1 MSDSVRIDKWLWST
15 RFFKTRSMAAE
26 AVSGGKVHLN
36 GQRVK
41 PAKPVHVGDQ
51 LEIRRGYDLYVVEVL
66 GIISKRSSAK
76 IAQAMYV
83 EQDESRNK
91 REEAA
96 KMRKITNAG
105 MKPLAQ
111 RPSGK
116 QRGKIRQFNRN
127 LE

>member
-15 RFFKTRSMAAE
+15 RFFKTRSVAAE
-26 AVSGGKVHLN
+26 AVSGGKVHIN

-41 PAKPVHVGDQ
+41 AAKPVHVGDS
-51 LEIRRGYDLYVVEVL
+51 LEIRRGYDQYVVEVL
-66 GIISKRSSAK
+66 GLMSKRGPAK
-76 IAQAMYV
+76 IAQTMYA
-83 EQDESRNK
+83 ETHESQENR
-91 REEAA
+91 EAA
-96 KMRKITNAG
+96 AAMRKITNAG
-105 MKPLAQ
+105 MKPLSH